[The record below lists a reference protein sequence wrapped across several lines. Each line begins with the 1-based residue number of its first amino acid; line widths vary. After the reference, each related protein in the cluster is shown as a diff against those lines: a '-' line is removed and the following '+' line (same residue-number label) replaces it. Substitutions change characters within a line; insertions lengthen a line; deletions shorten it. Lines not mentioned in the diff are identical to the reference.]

1 MSIYLKLIDIIRDMM
16 SSMLEQ
22 PRSLILRL
30 IGIVD
35 GSNYQRCSKQIK
47 ARITPTSKSNPSV
60 IGSG

>member
-1 MSIYLKLIDIIRDMM
+1 
-16 SSMLEQ
+16 MLEQ
-22 PRSLILRL
+22 PRYLILRL

-35 GSNYQRCSKQIK
+35 GSSYQRCSKQIK